1 MTRRAFPWDRLGIDP
16 TSDKA
21 AIRKAYAD
29 ILRATNLDDDIAG
42 YAELRRAR
50 DAALWQA
57 GQGEPVSLRAVPPAT
72 DSAEGAGDDIALPD
86 DAQDADRAS
95 PGDPPG
101 EVDGDDWQD
110 DDWDEDDYWDDS
122 PSAQHPDPLTRWSHG
137 GASAQQ
143 ESEAQAAAKAAW
155 GRLLAVLYPGG
166 QPSEDAVTHAELG
179 EGLAAVDTL
188 IARAE
193 EADLAEHDALDTGLA
208 DLFASTWPRSAPFV
222 EPASTAFGWLDEAG
236 ALEERYAL
244 RFLND
249 RIKGMR
255 FYEKVQMP
263 AHPLNRAWTEL
274 SRPGPA
280 RLIDRLRVKRL
291 EVHKLLTGIRQR
303 YPELESYLDPERV
316 ASWEG
321 PARGENGAGR
331 AISRVLLAAFVILL
345 VVRGCLGFI
354 DEKDAVDQAVPAIE
368 QGPSAAELDT
378 RVAAIFGQGTDLA
391 ALEAAD
397 KVFADRLQPLLGLPD
412 NRFLSPVNYVRLQAL
427 GAGEV
432 ARGDALIARAGLKA
446 LWLRAAQ
453 RQSPET
459 CSRVARG
466 GLRDLDLGLTA
477 EEQRREHTLLRQL
490 LNARVLGHEAKGGEV
505 RYAIPGWLVED
516 VLKRSRLSEKRLVA
530 ALGDPDNQDR
540 CTVEIALLDAVLAAP
555 SRVPAEVL
563 KGI

>member
-57 GQGEPVSLRAVPPAT
+57 GQGKPVSLRAVPPAT
-72 DSAEGAGDDIALPD
+72 ESGEGAADDIALPD

-95 PGDPPG
+95 PGDPPR

-110 DDWDEDDYWDDS
+110 DDWDEDDDWDDS

-143 ESEAQAAAKAAW
+143 ETEAQAAAKAAW

-255 FYEKVQMP
+255 FHEKVQMP

-303 YPELESYLDPERV
+303 YPELESHLDPERV

-321 PARGENGAGR
+321 
-331 AISRVLLAAFVILL
+331 RVDGPSSKVAVILL
-345 VVRGCLGFI
+345 LLIFAALFLRACPDGTDDRDGGAL
-354 DEKDAVDQAVPAIE
+354 VPIAIE
-368 QGPSAAELDT
+368 QGPSAAEIDA

-397 KVFADRLQPLLGLPD
+397 KVFADRLQPLLGLPA

-432 ARGDALIARAGLKA
+432 ARGDVLIARAGLKA
-446 LWLRAAQ
+446 LWLRAAL

-466 GLRDLDLGLTA
+466 NLRNLDLGLAA

-505 RYAIPGWLVED
+505 RYEIPGWLVED
-516 VLKRSRLSEKRLVA
+516 VLKRSRLTEKRLVA
-530 ALGDPDNQDR
+530 ALGDPENQDR